1 MIKQTPPRSEFSIL
15 INRDLR
21 VIYLHEYSKGT
32 ALIEQMLVVRWATGY
47 FWAVFK
53 RYFSLFSFLLF
64 LNSLKTQV
72 PTIFFQAEMRI
83 SSTGKNIFLN
93 WGYSLQ

>member
-32 ALIEQMLVVRWATGY
+32 ALIEQMLVVVGLLVISEQFSKDIFPFFHFFY
-47 FWAVFK
+47 F
-53 RYFSLFSFLLF
+53 
-64 LNSLKTQV
+64 
-72 PTIFFQAEMRI
+72 
-83 SSTGKNIFLN
+83 
-93 WGYSLQ
+93 